1 CTKRSRG
8 KLTLFQE
15 TSTLKLAAPM
25 RDSIQESGKFIK
37 RREELASS
45 SAHIQSEF
53 TNPNLEVLFS
63 EKQIRDRINEIGAE
77 ITRDY
82 AGRNPLL
89 IGVLKGA
96 CFFLSDLL
104 RAIDTRLSIEFMAIS
119 SYGSSTRTS
128 GEVRILK
135 DLDVAV
141 EGRDIIVVE
150 DIVDTGLTLSY
161 LLANLKSRGAAS
173 VKLVALLD
181 KAERREREVKIDY
194 LGFQI
199 PDHFVVGYG
208 VDFAERYR
216 NLPFIAVLKNPETAQ
231 LGLPI
236 SKQS

>member
-1 CTKRSRG
+1 MAT
-8 KLTLFQE
+8 
-15 TSTLKLAAPM
+15 
-25 RDSIQESGKFIK
+25 
-37 RREELASS
+37 S
-45 SAHIQSEF
+45 SAHLESEF
-53 TNPNLEVLFS
+53 HNPNLEVLFS
-63 EKQIRDRINEIGAE
+63 EEQIQTRIKEIGAE

-161 LLANLKSRGAAS
+161 LMSNLKSRGATS

-181 KAERREREVKIDY
+181 KFERRERPVEIDY
-194 LGFQI
+194 LGFKI

-208 VDFAERYR
+208 LDFAERYR
-216 NLPFIAVLKNPETAQ
+216 NLPFIAVLKNPED
-231 LGLPI
+231 
-236 SKQS
+236 

>member
-1 CTKRSRG
+1 MAT
-8 KLTLFQE
+8 
-15 TSTLKLAAPM
+15 TSAQL
-25 RDSIQESGKFIK
+25 
-37 RREELASS
+37 
-45 SAHIQSEF
+45 HSEF
-53 TNPNLEVLFS
+53 SNPNLEVLIS
-63 EKQIRDRINEIGAE
+63 KEDIEQKIDELGKQI
-77 ITRDY
+77 TREY

-104 RAIDTRLSIEFMAIS
+104 RAIDIPLGIEFMAIS

-135 DLDVAV
+135 DLDVPI
-141 EGRDIIVVE
+141 EGRHIIVVE

-161 LLANLKSRGAAS
+161 LLANLKSRGAAT

-181 KAERREREVKIDY
+181 KHERRERDVEIDY

-208 VDFAERYR
+208 LDFAERYR
-216 NLPFIAVLKNPETAQ
+216 NLPFIAVLKNPEAAQ
-231 LGLPI
+231 LELP
-236 SKQS
+236 KTPAAQDR

>member
-1 CTKRSRG
+1 MAT
-8 KLTLFQE
+8 
-15 TSTLKLAAPM
+15 
-25 RDSIQESGKFIK
+25 
-37 RREELASS
+37 S
-45 SAHIQSEF
+45 SAQLPSEF
-53 TNPNLEVLFS
+53 SNPNLEVLLP
-63 EKQIRDRINEIGAE
+63 EEQIQARIKELGAE

-104 RAIDTRLSIEFMAIS
+104 RAIDTRLGIEFMAIS
-119 SYGSSTRTS
+119 SYGSATRTS

-135 DLDVAV
+135 DLDVPV
-141 EGRDIIVVE
+141 EGRDLIVVE

-181 KAERREREVKIDY
+181 KYERRERDVEINY
-194 LGFQI
+194 LGFKI

-208 VDFAERYR
+208 LDFAERYR
-216 NLPFIAVLKNPETAQ
+216 NLPFIAVLKNPGQ
-231 LGLPI
+231 
-236 SKQS
+236 

>member
-1 CTKRSRG
+1 MSHHKVHSQQRSSGRFNHRQ
-8 KLTLFQE
+8 LMQE
-15 TSTLKLAAPM
+15 TTPVAT
-25 RDSIQESGKFIK
+25 
-37 RREELASS
+37 S
-45 SAHIQSEF
+45 SAQIPSEF
-53 TNPNLEVLFS
+53 SNPNLEVLLS
-63 EKQIRDRINEIGAE
+63 ETRIQTRIKELGAE

-128 GEVRILK
+128 GEVRIMK
-135 DLDVAV
+135 DLDVPV
-141 EGRDIIVVE
+141 EGRDILVVE

-161 LLANLKSRGAAS
+161 LLANLESRGAAS

-181 KAERREREVKIDY
+181 KFERREKDVTIDY

-199 PDHFVVGYG
+199 PDAFVVGYG
-208 VDFAERYR
+208 LDYAERYR
-216 NLPFIAVLKNPETAQ
+216 NLPFIAVLKNPENA
-231 LGLPI
+231 
-236 SKQS
+236 